1 MIELKEVTKE
11 YSKGIAALNGIN
23 LRIEQGEFVFVVGDS
38 GSGKSTLIRLLMKEI
53 EPTSGTIIVNGQNL
67 NRMKHRQI
75 PQYRRGI
82 GVVFQDFRLL
92 KDRNIYENIAFA
104 QRVTEKSTRV
114 IKKKVPAALSLVGLA
129 QKYKAFPKE
138 LSGGEQQR
146 VSIARALAKNPKIL
160 LCDEP
165 TGALDYQTGK
175 SILKLLQDTCHKK
188 GKTVVVITHNLA
200 IAPMADRV
208 IEMKNGKISNITIND
223 NPQLVETIEW

>member
-208 IEMKNGKISNITIND
+208 IEMKNGKISNITINEH
-223 NPQLVETIEW
+223 PQPVEAIEW